1 MRGLRV
7 LAALALTFVLSACG
21 TLSREAFTAADLGAV
36 APQGL
41 ADVRFSAADPVAS
54 LKFAEAVHSYTAG
67 RKANVL
73 AISGGGSNGAYGA
86 GVLVGWSDAGDRP
99 AFDIVTGV
107 STGALTAPFAY
118 LGKDWDRRLTEAY
131 TSKAADRILQ
141 RRGLDLFFT
150 PSIFRNHALRDL
162 VAKYVDQPMLYAVAI
177 EHAKGRR
184 LMIATTNLDTEQTM
198 IWDMGAIA
206 SRGDAAAL
214 RLFRQVLVASASI
227 PGIFPPSLIEVEGPN
242 RKLSEM
248 HVDGSVTTPFFVAP
262 ETLLLSILPGGD
274 KSGPGEVRVIVNGQ
288 IDGGFGFT
296 KGDALS
302 ILGRSWI
309 AMNKAQMRA
318 HLTAN
323 AAFTRRNGGVFRY
336 TAIPDDAKGDFSGLD
351 FAAESRQALFDLGYG
366 LGKSGAAWVAP
377 TDPSAEAKAAD
388 PRLDPVASDWP
399 AAPNDV
405 RPSSR

>member
-1 MRGLRV
+1 MRGLRTF
-7 LAALALTFVLSACG
+7 AALALTLVLGLSLTACG
-21 TLSREAFTAADLGAV
+21 TLPREVFTAADLGSV
-36 APQGL
+36 APEGL
-41 ADVRFSAADPVAS
+41 SDVRFSAADPQAS
-54 LKFAEAVHSYTAG
+54 LKFAESVHAHTTG
-67 RKANVL
+67 RKVNVL

-86 GVLVGWSDAGDRP
+86 GVLVGWSEAGDRP
-99 AFDIVTGV
+99 EFDIVTGV

-131 TSKAADRILQ
+131 TSDAADRILQ
-141 RRGLDLFFT
+141 KRGLDLFFA

-162 VAKYVDQPMLYAVAI
+162 VAKYVDQPMLYAVAV

-206 SRGDAAAL
+206 SRGDDVAL
-214 RLFRQVLVASASI
+214 KLFRDVLVASASI
-227 PGIFPPSLIEVEGPN
+227 PGVFPPSLIEVEGP
-242 RKLSEM
+242 RRRLSEM

-262 ETLLLSILPGGD
+262 ETLLLSILPGQD
-274 KSGPGEVRVIVNGQ
+274 KAGPGEVRVIVNGQ

-302 ILGRSWI
+302 IVGRSWI
-309 AMNKAQMRA
+309 AMNKAQMRT

-351 FAAESRQALFDLGYG
+351 FAAGSRRALFDLGYA

-377 TDPSAEAKAAD
+377 AD
-388 PRLDPVASDWP
+388 PATQPP
-399 AAPNDV
+399 AQV
-405 RPSSR
+405 SQTRISSSLEAARR

>member
-1 MRGLRV
+1 MRAFRV
-7 LAALALTFVLSACG
+7 LAALMVGLMLSACG
-21 TLSREAFTAADLGAV
+21 TVSREAFTAQDIGAA

-41 ADVRFSAADPVAS
+41 SDVRFSAADPAAG
-54 LKFAEAVHSYTAG
+54 LKFAQEVHDHTAG
-67 RKANVL
+67 RKVNVL

-86 GVLVGWSDAGDRP
+86 GILVGWTAAGNRP
-99 AFDIVTGV
+99 DFDIVTGV

-131 TSKAADRILQ
+131 TSDAADRILEK
-141 RRGLDLFFT
+141 RGLDLFFN

-162 VAKYVDQPMLYAVAI
+162 VAKYVDPPLLYAIAV

-184 LMIATTNLDTEQTM
+184 LMIATTNLDTEETM

-214 RLFRQVLVASASI
+214 QLFRDVLVASAAI
-227 PGIFPPSLIEVEGPN
+227 PGVFPPILIEVEGGD

-262 ETLLLSILPGGD
+262 ETLLLSILPGRD
-274 KSGPGEVRVIVNGQ
+274 QTGPGEVSVIVNGQ

-296 KGDALS
+296 KGDTLS

-309 AMNKAQMRA
+309 AMSKAQLRT

-336 TAIPDDAKGDFSGLD
+336 TAIPDHAKGDFSGLD
-351 FAAESRQALFDLGYG
+351 FASEGRRALFTLGYD
-366 LGKSGAAWVAP
+366 LGKSGGAWAAPA
-377 TDPSAEAKAAD
+377 DPSAEVEGAA
-388 PRLDPVASDWP
+388 PSPSP
-399 AAPNDV
+399 AAAGH
-405 RPSSR
+405 

>member
-1 MRGLRV
+1 MRGFRV
-7 LAALALTFVLSACG
+7 LAALALTLVLSACG
-21 TLSREAFTAADLGAV
+21 TVSRDAFTAQDLGAV
-36 APQGL
+36 APRGL
-41 ADVRFSAADPVAS
+41 ADVRFSAADPAAG
-54 LKFAEAVHSYTAG
+54 LKFAQDVHSHTAG
-67 RKANVL
+67 RKVNVL

-86 GVLVGWSDAGDRP
+86 GVLVGWTEAGDRP
-99 AFDIVTGV
+99 DFDIVTGV

-131 TSKAADRILQ
+131 TSNAADRILQ
-141 RRGLDLFFT
+141 KRGLDLFFA

-162 VAKYVDQPMLYAVAI
+162 VAKYVDPPLLYAIAV

-206 SRGDAAAL
+206 SRGDADAL
-214 RLFRQVLVASASI
+214 QLFRQVLVASASI
-227 PGIFPPSLIEVEGPN
+227 PGVFPPSLIEVEGPN

-262 ETLLLSILPGGD
+262 ETLLLSILPGQD
-274 KSGPGEVRVIVNGQ
+274 KSGPGEVSVIVNGQ

-302 ILGRSWI
+302 IVGRSWI
-309 AMNKAQMRA
+309 AMNKAQLRT

-336 TAIPDDAKGDFSGLD
+336 TAIPDDAQGDFSGLD
-351 FAAESRQALFDLGYG
+351 FAGPSRRALFKLGYV
-366 LGKSGAAWVAP
+366 LGKTGAAWVSP
-377 TDPSAEAKAAD
+377 TDPSAEA
-388 PRLDPVASDWP
+388 PTPTP
-399 AAPNDV
+399 AAA
-405 RPSSR
+405 SR

>member
-1 MRGLRV
+1 MPGLRA
-7 LAALALTFVLSACG
+7 LAALALTLVLSACG
-21 TLSREAFTAADLGAV
+21 TLSREAFTASDLGAV
-36 APQGL
+36 APRGL
-41 ADVRFSAADPVAS
+41 ADVRFSAADPEAG
-54 LKFAEAVHSYTAG
+54 LKFAGEVHSHTAG
-67 RKANVL
+67 RKVNVL

-86 GVLVGWSDAGDRP
+86 GVLVGWSAAGDRP

-131 TSKAADRILQ
+131 TSDAASRILQ
-141 RRGLDLFFT
+141 KRGLDLFFT
-150 PSIFRNHALRDL
+150 PSVFRNHALRDL
-162 VAKYVDQPMLYAVAI
+162 VAKYVDPPMLYAVAV

-206 SRGDAAAL
+206 SRGDEAAL
-214 RLFRQVLVASASI
+214 KLFRDVLVASASI
-227 PGIFPPSLIEVEGPN
+227 PGVFPPSLIEVEGTR

-262 ETLLLSILPGGD
+262 ETLLLSILPASD
-274 KSGPGEVRVIVNGQ
+274 KTGPGEVRVIVNGQ

-309 AMNKAQMRA
+309 AMNKAQLRT

-336 TAIPDDAKGDFSGLD
+336 TAIPDDAKGDFSGLN
-351 FAAESRQALFDLGYG
+351 FAADSRRALFNLGYDLGQ
-366 LGKSGAAWVAP
+366 SGAAWVAP
-377 TDPSAEAKAAD
+377 TDPSAEVK
-388 PRLDPVASDWP
+388 PVAAQP
-399 AAPNDV
+399 ATPPAT
-405 RPSSR
+405 R

>member
-1 MRGLRV
+1 MRAFRL
-7 LAALALTFVLSACG
+7 LAALMLAFALSACG
-21 TLSREAFTAADLGAV
+21 TVSREAFTAQDLGAV
-36 APQGL
+36 APKGL
-41 ADVRFSAADPVAS
+41 SDVRFSAADPAAS
-54 LKFAEAVHSYTAG
+54 LKFAQDVHRHTAG
-67 RKANVL
+67 RKVNVL

-86 GVLVGWSDAGDRP
+86 GVLVGWTEAGNRP
-99 AFDIVTGV
+99 DFDIVTGV
-107 STGALTAPFAY
+107 STGALTAPFAF

-131 TSKAADRILQ
+131 TSEAADRILE

-150 PSIFRNHALRDL
+150 ASIFRNNALRDL
-162 VAKYVDQPMLYAVAI
+162 VAKYVDPPLLYAVAI

-184 LMIATTNLDTEQTM
+184 LMIATTNLDTEQAM

-214 RLFRQVLVASASI
+214 QLFREVLVASASI
-227 PGIFPPSLIEVEGPN
+227 PGVFPPSLIEVEGPN
-242 RKLSEM
+242 RTLSEM

-262 ETLLLSILPGGD
+262 ETLLLSILPGQD
-274 KSGPGEVRVIVNGQ
+274 KTGPGEVSVIVNGQ

-302 ILGRSWI
+302 IVGRSWI
-309 AMNKAQMRA
+309 AMNKAQMRT

-351 FAAESRQALFDLGYG
+351 FASEGRRALFKLGHD
-366 LGKSGAAWVAP
+366 LGKSGAAWAAP
-377 TDPSAEAKAAD
+377 TDPANEAQ
-388 PRLDPVASDWP
+388 
-399 AAPNDV
+399 APG
-405 RPSSR
+405 

>member
-1 MRGLRV
+1 MRGFRV
-7 LAALALTFVLSACG
+7 LAVVMLGLLLSACG
-21 TLSREAFTAADLGAV
+21 TVSREAFTAQDLGAV
-36 APQGL
+36 APRGL
-41 ADVRFSAADPVAS
+41 SDVRFSAADPAAG
-54 LKFAEAVHSYTAG
+54 LRFAQDVHSHTAG
-67 RKANVL
+67 RKVNVL

-86 GVLVGWSDAGDRP
+86 GVLVGWTAAGNRP
-99 AFDIVTGV
+99 DFDIVTGV

-131 TSKAADRILQ
+131 TSAAADRILEK
-141 RRGLDLFFT
+141 RGLDLFFT
-150 PSIFRNHALRDL
+150 PSIFRNNALRDL
-162 VAKYVDQPMLYAVAI
+162 VAKYVDPPLLYAVAI

-184 LMIATTNLDTEQTM
+184 LMIATTNLDTEEAM

-214 RLFRQVLVASASI
+214 QLFRDVLVASASI
-227 PGIFPPSLIEVEGPN
+227 PGVFPPSLIEVEGSN

-262 ETLLLSILPGGD
+262 ETLLLSILPGRD
-274 KSGPGEVRVIVNGQ
+274 QTGPGEVSVIVNGQ

-302 ILGRSWI
+302 IVGRSWI
-309 AMNKAQMRA
+309 AMNKAQMRT

-351 FAAESRQALFDLGYG
+351 FASEGRRALFRLGHD
-366 LGKSGAAWVAP
+366 LGKSGAAWAAP
-377 TDPSAEAKAAD
+377 TDPANEAQ
-388 PRLDPVASDWP
+388 
-399 AAPNDV
+399 APG
-405 RPSSR
+405 

>member
-1 MRGLRV
+1 M
-7 LAALALTFVLSACG
+7 LSACG
-21 TLSREAFTAADLGAV
+21 TVSREAFTAQDIGAA

-41 ADVRFSAADPVAS
+41 SDVRFSAADPAAG
-54 LKFAEAVHSYTAG
+54 LKFAQEVHDHTAG
-67 RKANVL
+67 RKVNVL

-86 GVLVGWSDAGDRP
+86 GILVGWTAAGNRP
-99 AFDIVTGV
+99 DFDIVTGV

-131 TSKAADRILQ
+131 TSDAADRILEK
-141 RRGLDLFFT
+141 RGLDLFFN

-162 VAKYVDQPMLYAVAI
+162 VAKYVDPPLLYAIAV

-184 LMIATTNLDTEQTM
+184 LMIATTNLDTEETM

-214 RLFRQVLVASASI
+214 QLFRDVLVASAAI
-227 PGIFPPSLIEVEGPN
+227 PGVFPPILIEVEGGD

-262 ETLLLSILPGGD
+262 ETLLLSILPGRD
-274 KSGPGEVRVIVNGQ
+274 QTGPGEVSVIVNGQ

-296 KGDALS
+296 KGDTLS

-309 AMNKAQMRA
+309 AMSKAQLRT

-336 TAIPDDAKGDFSGLD
+336 SAIPDHAKGDFSGLD
-351 FAAESRQALFDLGYG
+351 FASEGRRALFTLGYD
-366 LGKSGAAWVAP
+366 LGKSGGAWAAPA
-377 TDPSAEAKAAD
+377 DPSAEVEGAA
-388 PRLDPVASDWP
+388 PSPSP
-399 AAPNDV
+399 AAAGH
-405 RPSSR
+405 

>member
-1 MRGLRV
+1 MRGLRAF
-7 LAALALTFVLSACG
+7 AALALTLLLSACG
-21 TLSREAFTAADLGAV
+21 TLPREAFTAADLGAV

-41 ADVRFSAADPVAS
+41 ADVRFSAADPQAS
-54 LKFAEAVHSYTAG
+54 LKFAESVHAHTAG
-67 RKANVL
+67 RKVNVL

-86 GVLVGWSDAGDRP
+86 GVLVGWSEAGDRP

-131 TSKAADRILQ
+131 TSDAADRILQ
-141 RRGLDLFFT
+141 KRGLDLFFT

-162 VAKYVDQPMLYAVAI
+162 VAKYVDPPMLYAVAV

-184 LMIATTNLDTEQTM
+184 LMIATTNLDTEQTV

-206 SRGDAAAL
+206 SRGDEAAL
-214 RLFRQVLVASASI
+214 KLFRDVLVASASI
-227 PGIFPPSLIEVEGPN
+227 PGVFPPTLIEVEGPR

-262 ETLLLSILPGGD
+262 ETLLLSILPGRD
-274 KSGPGEVRVIVNGQ
+274 QTGPGEVRVIVNGQ

-302 ILGRSWI
+302 IVGRSWI
-309 AMNKAQMRA
+309 AMNKAQMRT

-336 TAIPDDAKGDFSGLD
+336 TAIPDDAKGDFSGLN
-351 FAAESRQALFDLGYG
+351 FAADSRQALFDLGYA
-366 LGKSGAAWVAP
+366 LGKSGKAWVSPPDP
-377 TDPSAEAKAAD
+377 TAETSPSPTRSSPVSSSQGAAH
-388 PRLDPVASDWP
+388 R
-399 AAPNDV
+399 
-405 RPSSR
+405 

>member
-1 MRGLRV
+1 MRGFRV
-7 LAALALTFVLSACG
+7 LAVVVLGLLLSACG
-21 TLSREAFTAADLGAV
+21 TVSREAFTAQDLGAV
-36 APQGL
+36 APRGL
-41 ADVRFSAADPVAS
+41 SDVRFSAADPAAG
-54 LKFAEAVHSYTAG
+54 LRFAQDVHSHTAG
-67 RKANVL
+67 RKVNVL

-86 GVLVGWSDAGDRP
+86 GVLVGWTERGSRP
-99 AFDIVTGV
+99 DFDIVTGV

-131 TSKAADRILQ
+131 TSTAADRILEK
-141 RRGLDLFFT
+141 RGLDLFFT
-150 PSIFRNHALRDL
+150 PSIFRNNALRDL
-162 VAKYVDQPMLYAVAI
+162 VSKYVDPPLLYAVAV

-184 LMIATTNLDTEQTM
+184 LMIATTNLDTEEAM

-214 RLFRQVLVASASI
+214 QLFRDVLVASASI
-227 PGIFPPSLIEVEGPN
+227 PGVFPPSLIEVEGSN

-262 ETLLLSILPGGD
+262 ETLLLSILPGRD
-274 KSGPGEVRVIVNGQ
+274 QTGPGEVSVIVNGQ

-302 ILGRSWI
+302 IVGRSWI
-309 AMNKAQMRA
+309 AMNKAQMRT

-351 FAAESRQALFDLGYG
+351 FASEGRRALFKLGHD
-366 LGKSGAAWVAP
+366 LGKSGAAWAAP
-377 TDPSAEAKAAD
+377 TDPANEAQ
-388 PRLDPVASDWP
+388 
-399 AAPNDV
+399 APG
-405 RPSSR
+405 

>member
-1 MRGLRV
+1 MPGLRA
-7 LAALALTFVLSACG
+7 LAALVLTLVLSACG
-21 TLSREAFTAADLGAV
+21 TLPREAFTASDLGGI
-36 APQGL
+36 APHGL
-41 ADVRFSAADPVAS
+41 ADVRFAATDADAG
-54 LKFAEAVHSYTAG
+54 LKFAQEVHSHTAG
-67 RKANVL
+67 RKVNVL

-86 GVLVGWSDAGDRP
+86 GVLVGWSEAGDRP
-99 AFDIVTGV
+99 DFDIVTGV

-131 TSKAADRILQ
+131 TSTAADRILQ
-141 RRGLDLFFT
+141 KRGLDLFFT

-162 VAKYVDQPMLYAVAI
+162 VAKYVDPPMLYAVAV

-184 LMIATTNLDTEQTM
+184 LMIATTNLDTEQTV

-214 RLFRQVLVASASI
+214 QLFRDVLVASASI
-227 PGIFPPSLIEVEGPN
+227 PGVFPPSLIEVEGAN

-262 ETLLLSILPGGD
+262 ETLLLSILPGSD
-274 KSGPGEVRVIVNGQ
+274 KTGPGEVWVIVNGQ

-309 AMNKAQMRA
+309 AMNKAQMRT

-336 TAIPDDAKGDFSGLD
+336 TAIPDDAKGDFSGLN
-351 FAAESRQALFDLGYG
+351 FAADSRRALFDLGYA
-366 LGKSGAAWVAP
+366 LGTSGAAWVAP
-377 TDPSAEAKAAD
+377 SQPPPEVPAEIKAIAA
-388 PRLDPVASDWP
+388 PAVSSTP
-399 AAPNDV
+399 AAASP
-405 RPSSR
+405 

>member
-1 MRGLRV
+1 MRAFRV
-7 LAALALTFVLSACG
+7 LAALMVGLVLSACG
-21 TLSREAFTAADLGAV
+21 TVSREAFTAQDIGAA

-41 ADVRFSAADPVAS
+41 SDVRFSAADPAAG
-54 LKFAEAVHSYTAG
+54 LKFAQEVHDHTAG
-67 RKANVL
+67 RKVNVL

-86 GVLVGWSDAGDRP
+86 GILVGWTAAGDRP
-99 AFDIVTGV
+99 DFDIVTGV

-131 TSKAADRILQ
+131 TSDAADRILEK
-141 RRGLDLFFT
+141 RGLDLFFN

-162 VAKYVDQPMLYAVAI
+162 VANYVDPPLLYAIAV

-184 LMIATTNLDTEQTM
+184 LMIATTNLDTEETM

-214 RLFRQVLVASASI
+214 QLFRDVLVASAAI
-227 PGIFPPSLIEVEGPN
+227 PGVFPPILIEVEGGD

-262 ETLLLSILPGGD
+262 ETLLLSILPGRD
-274 KSGPGEVRVIVNGQ
+274 QTGPGEVSVIVNGQ

-296 KGDALS
+296 KGDTLS

-309 AMNKAQMRA
+309 AMNKAQLRT

-351 FAAESRQALFDLGYG
+351 FASEGRRALFTLGYD
-366 LGKSGAAWVAP
+366 LGKSGGAWAAP
-377 TDPSAEAKAAD
+377 AD
-388 PRLDPVASDWP
+388 PAREAQ
-399 AAPNDV
+399 APG
-405 RPSSR
+405 

>member
-1 MRGLRV
+1 MRGFRV
-7 LAALALTFVLSACG
+7 LAALMVGLMLSACG
-21 TLSREAFTAADLGAV
+21 TVSREAFTAQDIGAA

-41 ADVRFSAADPVAS
+41 SDVRFSAADPAAG
-54 LKFAEAVHSYTAG
+54 LKFAQEVHDHTAG
-67 RKANVL
+67 RKVNVL

-86 GVLVGWSDAGDRP
+86 GILVGWTAAGNRP
-99 AFDIVTGV
+99 DFDIVTGV

-131 TSKAADRILQ
+131 TSDAADRILEK
-141 RRGLDLFFT
+141 RGLDLFFN

-162 VAKYVDQPMLYAVAI
+162 VAKYVDPPLLYAIAV

-184 LMIATTNLDTEQTM
+184 LMIATTNLDTEETM

-214 RLFRQVLVASASI
+214 QLFRDVLVASAAI
-227 PGIFPPSLIEVEGPN
+227 PGVFPPILIEVEGGD

-262 ETLLLSILPGGD
+262 ETLLLSILPGRD
-274 KSGPGEVRVIVNGQ
+274 QTGPGEVSVIVNGQ

-296 KGDALS
+296 KGDTLS

-309 AMNKAQMRA
+309 AMSKAQLRT

-336 TAIPDDAKGDFSGLD
+336 SAIPDHAKGDFSGLD
-351 FAAESRQALFDLGYG
+351 FASEGRRALFTLGYD
-366 LGKSGAAWVAP
+366 LGKSGGAWAAPA
-377 TDPSAEAKAAD
+377 DPSAEVEGAA
-388 PRLDPVASDWP
+388 PSPSP
-399 AAPNDV
+399 AAAGH
-405 RPSSR
+405 

>member
-1 MRGLRV
+1 MRGFSV
-7 LAALALTFVLSACG
+7 LAVAMLGLLLTACG
-21 TLSREAFTAADLGAV
+21 TVSREAFTAQDLGAV
-36 APQGL
+36 APSGL
-41 ADVRFSAADPVAS
+41 SDVRFSAADAAAGLS
-54 LKFAEAVHSYTAG
+54 FAQDVHSHTAG
-67 RKANVL
+67 RKVNVL

-86 GVLVGWSDAGDRP
+86 GVLVGWTAAGNRP
-99 AFDIVTGV
+99 DFDIVTGV

-131 TSKAADRILQ
+131 TSQAADRILEK
-141 RRGLDLFFT
+141 RGLDLFFT
-150 PSIFRNHALRDL
+150 PSIFRNNALRDL
-162 VAKYVDQPMLYAVAI
+162 VAKYVDPPLLYAVAI

-184 LMIATTNLDTEQTM
+184 LMIATTNLDTEEAM

-214 RLFRQVLVASASI
+214 QLFRDVLVASASI
-227 PGIFPPSLIEVEGPN
+227 PGVFPPSLIEVEGSN
-242 RKLSEM
+242 RRLSEM

-262 ETLLLSILPGGD
+262 ETLLLSILPGRD
-274 KSGPGEVRVIVNGQ
+274 QTGPGEVSVIVNGQ

-296 KGDALS
+296 KGDTLS

-309 AMNKAQMRA
+309 AMNKAQMRT

-351 FAAESRQALFDLGYG
+351 FASEGRRALFTLGYD
-366 LGKSGAAWVAP
+366 LGKSGAAW
-377 TDPSAEAKAAD
+377 
-388 PRLDPVASDWP
+388 
-399 AAPNDV
+399 AAPGGASAGEAQA
-405 RPSSR
+405 PG

>member
-1 MRGLRV
+1 MRGFRV
-7 LAALALTFVLSACG
+7 LAVVMLGLLLSACG
-21 TLSREAFTAADLGAV
+21 TVSREAFTAQDLGAV
-36 APQGL
+36 APRGL
-41 ADVRFSAADPVAS
+41 SDVRFSAADPAAG
-54 LKFAEAVHSYTAG
+54 LRFAQDVHSHTAG
-67 RKANVL
+67 RKVNVL

-86 GVLVGWSDAGDRP
+86 GVLVGWTAAGNRP
-99 AFDIVTGV
+99 DFDIVTGV

-131 TSKAADRILQ
+131 TSAAADRILEK
-141 RRGLDLFFT
+141 RGLDLFFT
-150 PSIFRNHALRDL
+150 PSIFRNNALRDL
-162 VAKYVDQPMLYAVAI
+162 VAKYVDPPLLYAVAI

-184 LMIATTNLDTEQTM
+184 LMIATTNLDTEEAM

-214 RLFRQVLVASASI
+214 QLFRDVLVASASI
-227 PGIFPPSLIEVEGPN
+227 PGVFPPSLIEVEGSN

-262 ETLLLSILPGGD
+262 ETLLLSILPGRD
-274 KSGPGEVRVIVNGQ
+274 QTGPGEVSVIVNGQ

-302 ILGRSWI
+302 IVGRSWI
-309 AMNKAQMRA
+309 AMNKAQMRT

-351 FAAESRQALFDLGYG
+351 FASEGRRALFKLGHD
-366 LGKSGAAWVAP
+366 LGKSGAAWAAP
-377 TDPSAEAKAAD
+377 TDPANEAQ
-388 PRLDPVASDWP
+388 
-399 AAPNDV
+399 APG
-405 RPSSR
+405 

>member
-1 MRGLRV
+1 MRGFRV
-7 LAALALTFVLSACG
+7 LAALMVGLMLSACG
-21 TLSREAFTAADLGAV
+21 TVSREAFTAQDIGAA

-41 ADVRFSAADPVAS
+41 SDVRFSAADPAAG
-54 LKFAEAVHSYTAG
+54 LKFAQEVHDHTAG
-67 RKANVL
+67 RKVNVL

-86 GVLVGWSDAGDRP
+86 GILVGWTAAGNRP
-99 AFDIVTGV
+99 DFDIVTGV

-131 TSKAADRILQ
+131 TSDAADRILEK
-141 RRGLDLFFT
+141 RGLDLFFN

-162 VAKYVDQPMLYAVAI
+162 VAKYVDPPLLYAIAV

-184 LMIATTNLDTEQTM
+184 LMIATTNLDTEETM

-214 RLFRQVLVASASI
+214 QLFRDVLVASAAI
-227 PGIFPPSLIEVEGPN
+227 PGVFPPILIEVEGGD

-262 ETLLLSILPGGD
+262 ETLLLSILPGRD
-274 KSGPGEVRVIVNGQ
+274 QTGPGEVSVIVNGQ

-296 KGDALS
+296 KGDTLS

-309 AMNKAQMRA
+309 AMSKAQLRT

-336 TAIPDDAKGDFSGLD
+336 SAIPDHAKGDFSGLD
-351 FAAESRQALFDLGYG
+351 FASEGRRALFTLGYD
-366 LGKSGAAWVAP
+366 LGKSGGAWAAPA
-377 TDPSAEAKAAD
+377 DPSAEVEGAAAVKA
-388 PRLDPVASDWP
+388 PG
-399 AAPNDV
+399 
-405 RPSSR
+405 

>member
-1 MRGLRV
+1 MRGFRV
-7 LAALALTFVLSACG
+7 LAALMSALVLSACG
-21 TLSREAFTAADLGAV
+21 TVSRDAFTAQDLGAV
-36 APQGL
+36 APEGL

-54 LKFAEAVHSYTAG
+54 LKFAQDVHAHTIG
-67 RKANVL
+67 RKVNVL

-86 GVLVGWSDAGDRP
+86 GVLVGWTEAGDRP
-99 AFDIVTGV
+99 DFDIVTGV
-107 STGALTAPFAY
+107 STGALTAPFAF

-131 TSKAADRILQ
+131 TSDAADRILQ
-141 RRGLDLFFT
+141 KRGLDLFFA

-162 VAKYVDQPMLYAVAI
+162 VGKYVDPPLLYAIAV

-184 LMIATTNLDTEQTM
+184 LMIATTNLDTEQTI

-214 RLFRQVLVASASI
+214 QLFRDVLVASASI
-227 PGIFPPSLIEVEGPN
+227 PGVFPPSLIEVQGPN

-262 ETLLLSILPGGD
+262 ETLLLSILPGRNQT
-274 KSGPGEVRVIVNGQ
+274 GPGEVSVIVNGQ

-309 AMNKAQMRA
+309 AMNKAQLRT

-336 TAIPDDAKGDFSGLD
+336 TAIPDDAQGDFSGLD
-351 FAAESRQALFDLGYG
+351 FAAESRRALFKLGYD
-366 LGKSGAAWVAP
+366 LGKSGGAWVTP
-377 TDPSAEAKAAD
+377 TAPSAEQAAAT
-388 PRLDPVASDWP
+388 RSRSTASPPP
-399 AAPNDV
+399 AAPV
-405 RPSSR
+405 RAGD

>member
-1 MRGLRV
+1 MRGLAV
-7 LAALALTFVLSACG
+7 LVALMSALVLSACG
-21 TLSREAFTAADLGAV
+21 TVSREAFTAQDLGAV
-36 APQGL
+36 APRGL
-41 ADVRFSAADPVAS
+41 ADVRFSAADPAAG
-54 LKFAEAVHSYTAG
+54 LRFAKEVHGYTAG
-67 RKANVL
+67 RKVNVL

-86 GVLVGWSDAGDRP
+86 GVLVGWTAAGDRP
-99 AFDIVTGV
+99 DFDIVTGV

-131 TSKAADRILQ
+131 TSEAADRILQ
-141 RRGLDLFFT
+141 KRGLDLFFA

-162 VAKYVDQPMLYAVAI
+162 VEKYVDPPLLYAVAI

-214 RLFRQVLVASASI
+214 QLFRDVLVASASI
-227 PGIFPPSLIEVEGPN
+227 PGVFPPSLIEVQGPN
-242 RKLSEM
+242 RKFSEM

-262 ETLLLSILPGGD
+262 ETLLLSILPGRD
-274 KSGPGEVRVIVNGQ
+274 QTGPGEVSVIVNGQ

-309 AMNKAQMRA
+309 AMNKAQLRTN
-318 HLTAN
+318 LTAN

-336 TAIPDDAKGDFSGLD
+336 TAIPDDAQGDFSGLD
-351 FAAESRQALFDLGYG
+351 FASEGRRALFKLGHD
-366 LGKSGAAWVAP
+366 LGKSGAAWVEP
-377 TDPSAEAKAAD
+377 TDPAAEVKAAATREKT
-388 PRLDPVASDWP
+388 PG
-399 AAPNDV
+399 
-405 RPSSR
+405 

>member
-1 MRGLRV
+1 MRGFRV
-7 LAALALTFVLSACG
+7 LAALALTLVLSACG
-21 TLSREAFTAADLGAV
+21 TVSRDAFTASDLGAV

-41 ADVRFSAADPVAS
+41 ADVRFSAADPAAS
-54 LKFAEAVHSYTAG
+54 LKFAQDVHNHTAG
-67 RKANVL
+67 RKVNVL

-86 GVLVGWSDAGDRP
+86 GVLVGWTEAGDRP
-99 AFDIVTGV
+99 DFDIVTGV
-107 STGALTAPFAY
+107 STGALTAPFAF
-118 LGKDWDRRLTEAY
+118 LGKDWDRRLSEAY
-131 TSKAADRILQ
+131 TSNAADRILQ
-141 RRGLDLFFT
+141 KRGLDLFFA
-150 PSIFRNHALRDL
+150 PSLFRNHALRDL
-162 VAKYVDQPMLYAVAI
+162 VAKYVDPPLLYAVAV

-206 SRGDAAAL
+206 SRGDATSL
-214 RLFRQVLVASASI
+214 QLFRDVLVASASI
-227 PGIFPPSLIEVEGPN
+227 PGVFPPSLIEVQGAN

-262 ETLLLSILPGGD
+262 ETLLLSILPGRD
-274 KSGPGEVRVIVNGQ
+274 QTGPGEVSVIVNGQ

-309 AMNKAQMRA
+309 AMNKAQLRT

-336 TAIPDDAKGDFSGLD
+336 TAIPDDAQGDFSGLD
-351 FAAESRQALFDLGYG
+351 FAGPNRRALFKLGYV
-366 LGKSGAAWVAP
+366 LGKSGAAWVSP
-377 TDPSAEAKAAD
+377 TDPSAEVKAA
-388 PRLDPVASDWP
+388 ASPSP
-399 AAPNDV
+399 AAAN
-405 RPSSR
+405 R

>member
-1 MRGLRV
+1 MRGFRV
-7 LAALALTFVLSACG
+7 LAALALTLALSACG
-21 TLSREAFTAADLGAV
+21 TVSRDAFTAQDLGAV
-36 APQGL
+36 APEGL
-41 ADVRFSAADPVAS
+41 ADVRFSAADPAAG
-54 LKFAEAVHSYTAG
+54 LKFAQEVHSHTAG
-67 RKANVL
+67 RKVNVL

-86 GVLVGWSDAGDRP
+86 GVLVGWTAAGDRP
-99 AFDIVTGV
+99 DFDIVTGV

-131 TSKAADRILQ
+131 TSEAADRILQ
-141 RRGLDLFFT
+141 KRGLDLFFA

-162 VAKYVDQPMLYAVAI
+162 VGKYVDPPLLYAVAI

-214 RLFRQVLVASASI
+214 QLFRDVLVASASI
-227 PGIFPPSLIEVEGPN
+227 PGVFPPSLIEVQGPN
-242 RKLSEM
+242 RKFSEM

-262 ETLLLSILPGGD
+262 ETLLLSILPGQD
-274 KSGPGEVRVIVNGQ
+274 KTGPGEVSVIVNGQ

-309 AMNKAQMRA
+309 AMNKAQLRT

-351 FAAESRQALFDLGYG
+351 FASAGRRALFKLGYDLGA
-366 LGKSGAAWVAP
+366 SGAAWVSP
-377 TDPSAEAKAAD
+377 TDPSAEVKAAATREKT
-388 PRLDPVASDWP
+388 PG
-399 AAPNDV
+399 
-405 RPSSR
+405 

>member
-7 LAALALTFVLSACG
+7 LAILALTFVLSACG
-21 TLSREAFTAADLGAV
+21 TVSRDAFTAADLGAM
-36 APQGL
+36 APRGL
-41 ADVRFSAADPVAS
+41 ASVRSRAADPAAS
-54 LKFAEAVHSYTAG
+54 LKFAEDVHSLTAG
-67 RKANVL
+67 HKVNVL

-86 GVLVGWSDAGDRP
+86 GVLVGWTAAGDRP
-99 AFDIVTGV
+99 DFDIVTGV

-131 TSKAADRILQ
+131 TSDAADRILQ
-141 RRGLDLFFT
+141 KRGLDLFFA

-162 VAKYVDQPMLYAVAI
+162 VAKYVDPPLLYAIAI

-214 RLFRQVLVASASI
+214 KLFRQVLVASASI
-227 PGIFPPSLIEVEGPN
+227 PGVFPPTLIEVEGPN
-242 RKLSEM
+242 RTLSEM

-262 ETLLLSILPGGD
+262 ETLLLSILPGKD
-274 KSGPGEVRVIVNGQ
+274 KSGPGEVSVIVNGQ

-309 AMNKAQMRA
+309 AMNKAQLRT

-323 AAFTRRNGGVFRY
+323 AACTRRNGGIFRY
-336 TAIPDDAKGDFSGLD
+336 TAIPDDAEGDFSGLD
-351 FAAESRQALFDLGYG
+351 FATEGRRALFQLGYE
-366 LGKSGAAWVAP
+366 LGKSGAAWVTP
-377 TDPSAEAKAAD
+377 TDPSAEGRAVAAREKT
-388 PRLDPVASDWP
+388 PG
-399 AAPNDV
+399 
-405 RPSSR
+405 

>member
-1 MRGLRV
+1 MRGFRV
-7 LAALALTFVLSACG
+7 LAALLVTLALSACG
-21 TLSREAFTAADLGAV
+21 TVSRDAFTAQDLGAV

-41 ADVRFSAADPVAS
+41 ADVRFSAADPAAG
-54 LKFAEAVHSYTAG
+54 LKFAQEVHSHTAG
-67 RKANVL
+67 RKVNVL

-86 GVLVGWSDAGDRP
+86 GVLVGWTQAGNRP
-99 AFDIVTGV
+99 DFDIVTGV

-141 RRGLDLFFT
+141 KRGLDLFFA

-162 VAKYVDQPMLYAVAI
+162 VAKYVDPPLLYAIAI

-184 LMIATTNLDTEQTM
+184 LMIATTNLDTEQTI

-214 RLFRQVLVASASI
+214 QLFREVLVASASI
-227 PGIFPPSLIEVEGPN
+227 PGVFPPSLIEVEGPN
-242 RKLSEM
+242 RKFSEM

-262 ETLLLSILPGGD
+262 ETLLLSVLPGQE
-274 KSGPGEVRVIVNGQ
+274 STGPGEVSVIVNGQ

-309 AMNKAQMRA
+309 AMNKAQLRTN
-318 HLTAN
+318 LTAN
-323 AAFTRRNGGVFRY
+323 AAFVRRNGGVFRY
-336 TAIPDDAKGDFSGLD
+336 TAIPDDAQGDFSGLD
-351 FAAESRQALFDLGYG
+351 FAAEGRRALFKLGYDLGQ
-366 LGKSGAAWVAP
+366 SGAAWVAP
-377 TDPSAEAKAAD
+377 TDPSAEAKTAAQPTTPPA
-388 PRLDPVASDWP
+388 PR
-399 AAPNDV
+399 
-405 RPSSR
+405 

>member
-1 MRGLRV
+1 MRGFRV
-7 LAALALTFVLSACG
+7 LAALMVGLMLSACG
-21 TLSREAFTAADLGAV
+21 TVSREAFTAQDIGAA

-41 ADVRFSAADPVAS
+41 SDVRFSAADPAAG
-54 LKFAEAVHSYTAG
+54 LKFAQEVHDHTAG
-67 RKANVL
+67 RKVNVL

-86 GVLVGWSDAGDRP
+86 GILVGWTAAGNRP
-99 AFDIVTGV
+99 DFDIVTGV

-131 TSKAADRILQ
+131 TSDAADRILEK
-141 RRGLDLFFT
+141 RGLDLFFN

-162 VAKYVDQPMLYAVAI
+162 VAKYVDPPLLYAIAV

-184 LMIATTNLDTEQTM
+184 LMIATTNLDTEETM

-214 RLFRQVLVASASI
+214 QLFRDVLVASAAI
-227 PGIFPPSLIEVEGPN
+227 PGVFPPILIEVEGGD

-262 ETLLLSILPGGD
+262 ETLLLSILPGRD
-274 KSGPGEVRVIVNGQ
+274 QTGPGEVSVIVNGQ

-296 KGDALS
+296 KGDTLS

-309 AMNKAQMRA
+309 AMSKAQLRT

-323 AAFTRRNGGVFRY
+323 AAFTRRNGGGFRY
-336 TAIPDDAKGDFSGLD
+336 SAIPDHAKGDFSGLD
-351 FAAESRQALFDLGYG
+351 FASEGRRALFTLGYD
-366 LGKSGAAWVAP
+366 LGKSGGAWAAPA
-377 TDPSAEAKAAD
+377 DPSAEVEGAA
-388 PRLDPVASDWP
+388 PSPSP
-399 AAPNDV
+399 AAAGH
-405 RPSSR
+405 

>member
-1 MRGLRV
+1 MRAFRL
-7 LAALALTFVLSACG
+7 LAALMLMLALSACG
-21 TLSREAFTAADLGAV
+21 TVSREAFTAQDLGAV

-41 ADVRFSAADPVAS
+41 SDVRFSAADPAAG
-54 LKFAEAVHSYTAG
+54 LKFAQDVHRHTVG
-67 RKANVL
+67 RKVNVL

-86 GVLVGWSDAGDRP
+86 GVLVGWTQAGNRP
-99 AFDIVTGV
+99 DFDIVTGV
-107 STGALTAPFAY
+107 STGALTAPFAF

-131 TSKAADRILQ
+131 TSEAADRILE

-150 PSIFRNHALRDL
+150 ASIFRNNALRDL
-162 VAKYVDQPMLYAVAI
+162 VAKYVDPPLLYAVAI

-184 LMIATTNLDTEQTM
+184 LMIATTNLDTEQAM

-214 RLFRQVLVASASI
+214 QLFRNVLVASASI
-227 PGIFPPSLIEVEGPN
+227 PGVFPPSLIEVEGPN
-242 RKLSEM
+242 RTLSEM

-262 ETLLLSILPGGD
+262 ETLLLSILPGQD
-274 KSGPGEVRVIVNGQ
+274 QSGPGEVSVIVNGQ

-302 ILGRSWI
+302 IVGRSWI
-309 AMNKAQMRA
+309 AMNKAQMRT

-323 AAFTRRNGGVFRY
+323 AAFVRRNGGVFRY

-351 FAAESRQALFDLGYG
+351 FASEGRRALFKLGYDLGA
-366 LGKSGAAWVAP
+366 SGAAWTLP
-377 TDPSAEAKAAD
+377 TDPTSETKPAD
-388 PRLDPVASDWP
+388 RAS
-399 AAPNDV
+399 
-405 RPSSR
+405 

>member
-1 MRGLRV
+1 MRGFRV
-7 LAALALTFVLSACG
+7 LAALMVGLMLSACG
-21 TLSREAFTAADLGAV
+21 TVSREAFTAQDIGAA

-41 ADVRFSAADPVAS
+41 SDVRFSAADPAAG
-54 LKFAEAVHSYTAG
+54 LKFAQEVHDHTAG
-67 RKANVL
+67 RKVNVL

-86 GVLVGWSDAGDRP
+86 GILVGWTAAGNRP
-99 AFDIVTGV
+99 DFDIVTGV

-131 TSKAADRILQ
+131 TSDAADRILEK
-141 RRGLDLFFT
+141 RGLDLFFN

-162 VAKYVDQPMLYAVAI
+162 VAKYVDPPLLYAIAV

-184 LMIATTNLDTEQTM
+184 LMIATTNLDTEETM

-214 RLFRQVLVASASI
+214 QLFRDVLVASAAI
-227 PGIFPPSLIEVEGPN
+227 PGVFPPILIEVEGGD

-262 ETLLLSILPGGD
+262 ETLLLSILPGRD
-274 KSGPGEVRVIVNGQ
+274 QTGPGEVSVIVNGQ

-296 KGDALS
+296 KGDTLS

-309 AMNKAQMRA
+309 AMSKAQLRT

-336 TAIPDDAKGDFSGLD
+336 SAIPDHAKGDFSGLD
-351 FAAESRQALFDLGYG
+351 FASEGRRALFTLGYD
-366 LGKSGAAWVAP
+366 LGKSGGAWAAPA
-377 TDPSAEAKAAD
+377 DPSTEVEGAA
-388 PRLDPVASDWP
+388 PSPSP
-399 AAPNDV
+399 AAAGH
-405 RPSSR
+405 

>member
-1 MRGLRV
+1 MRAFRL
-7 LAALALTFVLSACG
+7 LAALMLMLALSACG
-21 TLSREAFTAADLGAV
+21 TVSREAFTAKDLGAV

-41 ADVRFSAADPVAS
+41 ADIRFSAADPAAG
-54 LKFAEAVHSYTAG
+54 LRFAQDVHSHTAG
-67 RKANVL
+67 RKVNVL

-86 GVLVGWSDAGDRP
+86 GVLVGWTQAGNRP
-99 AFDIVTGV
+99 DFDIVTGV
-107 STGALTAPFAY
+107 STGALTAPFAF

-131 TSKAADRILQ
+131 TSEAADRILE

-150 PSIFRNHALRDL
+150 ASIFRNNALRDL
-162 VAKYVDQPMLYAVAI
+162 VAKYVDPPLLYAVAI

-184 LMIATTNLDTEQTM
+184 LMIATTNLDTEQAM

-214 RLFRQVLVASASI
+214 QLFRNVLVASASI
-227 PGIFPPSLIEVEGPN
+227 PGVFPPSFVEVEGPN
-242 RKLSEM
+242 RTLSEM

-262 ETLLLSILPGGD
+262 ETLLLSILPGQD
-274 KSGPGEVRVIVNGQ
+274 QSGPGGVSVIVNGQ

-302 ILGRSWI
+302 IVGRSWI
-309 AMNKAQMRA
+309 AMNKAQMRT

-323 AAFTRRNGGVFRY
+323 AAFVRRNGGVFRY

-351 FAAESRQALFDLGYG
+351 FASEGRRALFKLGYDLGA
-366 LGKSGAAWVAP
+366 SGAAWTLP
-377 TDPSAEAKAAD
+377 TDPTSETKPAD
-388 PRLDPVASDWP
+388 RAS
-399 AAPNDV
+399 
-405 RPSSR
+405 

>member
-1 MRGLRV
+1 MRAFRL
-7 LAALALTFVLSACG
+7 LAALMLMLALSACG
-21 TLSREAFTAADLGAV
+21 TVSREAFTAKDLGAV

-41 ADVRFSAADPVAS
+41 ADIRFSAADPAAG
-54 LKFAEAVHSYTAG
+54 LRFAQDVHSHTAG
-67 RKANVL
+67 RKVNVL

-86 GVLVGWSDAGDRP
+86 GVLVGWTQAGNRP
-99 AFDIVTGV
+99 DFDIVTGV
-107 STGALTAPFAY
+107 STGALTAPFAF

-131 TSKAADRILQ
+131 TSEAADRILE

-150 PSIFRNHALRDL
+150 ASIFRNNALRDL
-162 VAKYVDQPMLYAVAI
+162 VAKYVDPPLLYAVAI

-184 LMIATTNLDTEQTM
+184 LMIATTNLDTEQAM

-214 RLFRQVLVASASI
+214 QLFRNVLVASASI
-227 PGIFPPSLIEVEGPN
+227 PGVFPPSLIEVEGPN
-242 RKLSEM
+242 RTLSEM

-262 ETLLLSILPGGD
+262 ETLLLSILPGQD
-274 KSGPGEVRVIVNGQ
+274 QSGPGEVSVIVNGQ

-302 ILGRSWI
+302 IVGRSWI
-309 AMNKAQMRA
+309 AMNKAQMRT

-323 AAFTRRNGGVFRY
+323 AAFVRRNGGVFRY

-351 FAAESRQALFDLGYG
+351 FASEGRRALFKLGYDLGA
-366 LGKSGAAWVAP
+366 SGAAWTLP
-377 TDPSAEAKAAD
+377 TDPTSETKPAD
-388 PRLDPVASDWP
+388 RAS
-399 AAPNDV
+399 
-405 RPSSR
+405 

>member
-1 MRGLRV
+1 MRGFRV
-7 LAALALTFVLSACG
+7 LAALALTLVLSACG
-21 TLSREAFTAADLGAV
+21 TVSRDAFTAQDLGAV

-41 ADVRFSAADPVAS
+41 ADVRFSAADPAAG
-54 LKFAEAVHSYTAG
+54 LKFAQEVHSHTVG
-67 RKANVL
+67 RKVNVL
-73 AISGGGSNGAYGA
+73 AVSGGGSNGAFGA
-86 GVLVGWSDAGDRP
+86 GVLVGWTAKGDRP
-99 AFDIVTGV
+99 DFDIVTGV
-107 STGALTAPFAY
+107 STGALTAPFAF

-131 TSKAADRILQ
+131 TSDAADRILQ
-141 RRGLDLFFT
+141 KRGVDLLFA

-162 VAKYVDQPMLYAVAI
+162 VAKYVDAPLLYAVAV

-214 RLFRQVLVASASI
+214 QLFRQVLVASASI
-227 PGIFPPSLIEVEGPN
+227 PGVFPPSLIEVQGPN
-242 RKLSEM
+242 RKFSEM
-248 HVDGSVTTPFFVAP
+248 HVDGNVTTPFFVAP
-262 ETLLLSILPGGD
+262 ETLLLSILPGQD
-274 KSGPGEVRVIVNGQ
+274 KTGPGEVSVIVNGQ

-309 AMNKAQMRA
+309 AMNKAQLRT

-336 TAIPDDAKGDFSGLD
+336 TAIPDDAQGDFSGLD
-351 FAAESRQALFDLGYG
+351 FAAEGRRALFKLGYD

-377 TDPSAEAKAAD
+377 TDPSAEQAAT
-388 PRLDPVASDWP
+388 PAEPTAS
-399 AAPNDV
+399 
-405 RPSSR
+405 S

>member
-1 MRGLRV
+1 MRAFRL
-7 LAALALTFVLSACG
+7 LAALMLAFALSACG
-21 TLSREAFTAADLGAV
+21 TVSREAFTAQDLGAV
-36 APQGL
+36 APKGL
-41 ADVRFSAADPVAS
+41 SDVRFSAADPAAS
-54 LKFAEAVHSYTAG
+54 LKFAQDVHRHTAG
-67 RKANVL
+67 RKVNVL

-86 GVLVGWSDAGDRP
+86 GVLVGWTEAGNRP
-99 AFDIVTGV
+99 DFDIVTGV
-107 STGALTAPFAY
+107 STGALTAPFAF

-131 TSKAADRILQ
+131 TSEAADRILE

-150 PSIFRNHALRDL
+150 ASIFRNNALRDL
-162 VAKYVDQPMLYAVAI
+162 VAKYVDPPLLYAVAI

-184 LMIATTNLDTEQTM
+184 LMIATTNLDTEQAM

-214 RLFRQVLVASASI
+214 QLFRQVLVASASI
-227 PGIFPPSLIEVEGPN
+227 PGVFPPSLIEVEGPN
-242 RKLSEM
+242 RTLSEM

-262 ETLLLSILPGGD
+262 ETLLLSILPGQD
-274 KSGPGEVRVIVNGQ
+274 KTGPGEVSVIVNGQ

-302 ILGRSWI
+302 IVGRSWI
-309 AMNKAQMRA
+309 AMNKAQMRT

-351 FAAESRQALFDLGYG
+351 FASEGRRALFKLGHD

-377 TDPSAEAKAAD
+377 TDPTSEAKSAD
-388 PRLDPVASDWP
+388 RAS
-399 AAPNDV
+399 
-405 RPSSR
+405 